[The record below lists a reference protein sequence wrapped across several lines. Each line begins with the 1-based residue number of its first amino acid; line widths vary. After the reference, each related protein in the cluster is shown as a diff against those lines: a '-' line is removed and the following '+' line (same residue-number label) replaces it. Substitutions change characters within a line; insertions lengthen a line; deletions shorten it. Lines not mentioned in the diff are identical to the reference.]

1 MLKIRPTQ
9 AKEFYR
15 DLCRKYNGDADKT
28 CQGTASVE
36 HIAETME
43 MEIEDVAMY
52 CFAMVYY
59 GITEK
64 QGDKYV
70 I

>member
-1 MLKIRPTQ
+1 MKIRPSE
-9 AKEFYR
+9 AKKFYEE
-15 DLCRKYNGDADKT
+15 L
-28 CQGTASVE
+28 QGKCGKGRTVSVE

-43 MEIEDVAMY
+43 ITTMKAMQY

-64 QGDKYV
+64 QGEGYV

>member
-1 MLKIRPTQ
+1 MKIRPSQ
-9 AKEFYR
+9 AREFYR
-15 DLCRKYNGDADKT
+15 DLCKKYNGDADKT

-36 HIAETME
+36 HIAQTME
-43 MEIEDVAMY
+43 ITTMKAMQY

-64 QGDKYV
+64 QGDGYV

>member
-1 MLKIRPTQ
+1 MLKITPSE
-9 AKEFYR
+9 AMEFYNS
-15 DLCRKYNGDADKT
+15 LCEKHRGLM
-28 CQGTASVE
+28 TAE
-36 HIAETME
+36 DIAKTME
-43 MEIEDVAMY
+43 MEITDALLY

-64 QGDKYV
+64 QGDGYA